1 MSSSSTMRNYKHDIT
16 GKFKDITTALNAM
29 GDDAFDDPE
38 NNEIFH
44 AIHEVLL
51 KMVKTSRN
59 TILEN
64 SKQEIVLVVSDQEPA
79 TSLPKLQIEGVVVR
93 YEMKKREMNYYLFLN
108 ENPGNYL
115 FLIAKVHSALPFNIL
130 RKDLRT
136 NELNKNV
143 EEVNSSLGL

>member
-64 SKQEIVLVVSDQEPA
+64 SKQEIVLVVSDQEPD

-93 YEMKKREMNYYLFLN
+93 YEMKNRGMSYYLFLN

-115 FLIAKVHSALPFNIL
+115 SLLAKVHSALPFNIL

>member
-1 MSSSSTMRNYKHDIT
+1 MSSNSTMRNYKHDIT

-29 GDDAFDDPE
+29 GDDAFEDPE

-59 TILEN
+59 TLLEN
-64 SKQEIVLVVSDQEPA
+64 LKQEIVLVVSDQEPD

-93 YEMKKREMNYYLFLN
+93 YEMKDGDMRYLYSSK
-108 ENPGNYL
+108 ENSDDLKQNL
-115 FLIAKVHSALPFNIL
+115 AKISCLMPVENII
-130 RKDLRT
+130 RD
-136 NELNKNV
+136 
-143 EEVNSSLGL
+143 

>member
-1 MSSSSTMRNYKHDIT
+1 MSSNSTMRNYKHDIT

-29 GDDAFDDPE
+29 GDDAFEDPE

-59 TILEN
+59 TLLEN
-64 SKQEIVLVVSDQEPA
+64 LKQEIVLVVSDQEPD

-93 YEMKKREMNYYLFLN
+93 YEMKNGDMRYLYSSK
-108 ENPGNYL
+108 ENSDDLKQNLAKISCLMPIKSL
-115 FLIAKVHSALPFNIL
+115 MEDKSLIQSF
-130 RKDLRT
+130 
-136 NELNKNV
+136 
-143 EEVNSSLGL
+143 SL